1 MPHKSSVPP
10 KGNWAKMV
18 SELRNR
24 LQLSQTEF
32 GQMVHSSAMAVSRW
46 ERGAQEPP
54 ADIYIELGNIA
65 GDPDCWYF
73 WGRAGLHNEDL
84 MRVMPGL
91 QRRLRSL
98 HKTADSEIVTAGS
111 GNKKIVKS
119 AKESQLVA
127 LPLLKVVAATHGEKG
142 DAGAVLQT
150 APIERIIAAPKDWCP
165 NPSQT
170 SCLRVQ
176 GNSMMPLIHD
186 GYVIAVDASQRDHA
200 ELDGKI
206 VVAWNK
212 DRGLTVSRFRRY
224 DHTEVLQSENPDYE
238 SITMGKANNWK
249 ILAKVLWWIGKAP

>member
-1 MPHKSSVPP
+1 MRYKSSAAA

-24 LQLSQTEF
+24 LQLSQTDF

-46 ERGAQEPP
+46 ERGVQEPP
-54 ADIYIELGNIA
+54 SGIYIELGNIA

-73 WGRAGLHNEDL
+73 WGCASLHNEGL

-91 QRRLRSL
+91 QRRLRTL
-98 HKTADSEIVTAGS
+98 YKTAEIGIVTAGS
-111 GNKKIVKS
+111 GNKKTLS
-119 AKESQLVA
+119 AKQPQLVA

-150 APIERIIAAPKDWCP
+150 APIERMIAAPKDRCP
-165 NPSQT
+165 NPTQT

-186 GYVIAVDASQRDHA
+186 GYVIAVAASQREHA
-200 ELDGKI
+200 KLNGKI
-206 VVAWNK
+206 VVAWNR

-224 DHTEVLQSENPDYE
+224 DHTEVLQSENPEHE
-238 SITMGKANNWK
+238 SITIGKANDWR